1 MKGIKSFGG
10 SMTAIVTPFC
20 NGKFDG
26 EVYKKL
32 INWQIEERT
41 TGLVF
46 LGTTGE
52 SPTVSF
58 AEHSKIIEFAVRAV
72 DGRVP
77 VIAGTGANSTE
88 EAIMLTQQAES
99 VGADAC
105 LSVVPYYNKPSQQ
118 GLYLHFRMIAEK
130 SSNFPIILY
139 DVPGRTGVGL
149 DPATVV
155 RLAEIPNVIGIKSA
169 SGDMRKASDFL
180 RMCPKNFLVFSGDD
194 FTSFALM
201 MLGGAGG
208 ISVTSNIVPDKVAE
222 FWREGLAGNWERARK
237 IHFELELLN
246 QALFLESNPIM
257 VKAALAMMKK
267 IALEYRLPMCEPS
280 GGNHNKLEEIL
291 VAMGL
296 I

>member
-1 MKGIKSFGG
+1 
-10 SMTAIVTPFC
+10 MTAIVTPFC

-26 EVYKKL
+26 ERCEKL
-32 INWQIEERT
+32 IDWQIAAGT
-41 TGLVF
+41 TGLVV

-52 SPTVSF
+52 SSTVPF
-58 AEHSKIIEFAVRAV
+58 AEHSKIIDFAVLAV

-77 VIAGTGANSTE
+77 VIAGTGGNSTE
-88 EAIMLTQQAES
+88 EAVMLTQQAES
-99 VGADAC
+99 IGADAC
-105 LSVVPYYNKPSQQ
+105 LSVVPYYNKPSQE
-118 GLYLHFRMIAEK
+118 GLYRHFRMIAEK

-139 DVPGRTGVGL
+139 DVPGRTVVGL

-155 RLAEIPNVIGIKSA
+155 RLAEIPNIIGIKSA

-180 RMCPKNFLVFSGDD
+180 RMCPQDFLVFSGDD

-222 FWREGLAGNWERARK
+222 FWREGLAGNYQRARE
-237 IHFELELLN
+237 IHFELEPLN

-257 VKAALAMMKK
+257 VKEALFMMKK
-267 IALEYRLPMCEPS
+267 ISLEYRLPMCEPS
-280 GGNHNKLEEIL
+280 GGNQNKLAERLI
-291 VAMGL
+291 AMGL